1 MVNLSSSVSLQ
12 LSEPVQLLLD
22 KTLRASKLPTRR
34 AMGRNSKFSFPLP
47 GWKTKDVAPFEPP
60 PSRGGPHLS
69 KAQRLLGTSTDLNI
83 DISPIRDDAFQWRHL
98 SSRSSI
104 ISISVS
110 ESSAGSIHE
119 TEQRGLDAGNVPR
132 SPMLSE
138 KASST
143 LLAGLYMDDDIT
155 ATSDRSGRLRNE
167 DSSSTLKSYY
177 DRQKIPLSISQQTS
191 ASSAR
196 DMALRKGCPSIIQP
210 SPLLNVETLLDP
222 IDEQLTAGSDHDKG
236 VNFSSTGFP
245 ERRKKPSRLD
255 LSMLLPK
262 SRRNGTKSPDLS
274 HFPTSPFSASTHG
287 SWSFVSEAAKRKL
300 RKSQSKELFNS
311 QKLTGRPEKSQET
324 CRTSETLANL
334 YDHYEKAPARPPR
347 TEQIPALRVA
357 DRSSTSAER
366 DSSHLKEGNTL
377 KPVSDSTEPHSRA
390 SERDSFSWKN
400 VGSSMGPSNLTPSS
414 SAIRSLTPSS
424 LTPPAWESTSAASIS
439 SRNTRTSKN
448 TAGSILSRSDLQEK
462 SVLSLSSDSEGDSDT
477 DLPIIPLKTHAC
489 KISLVEPPPS
499 PKENEPSVSM
509 PEPSTAGSQLF
520 GSWVPTRLDTSLSP
534 SYQLSQY
541 PTTKCSNNSSS
552 PRPRRASRESKALSI
567 TSIQS
572 SQAQTP
578 LLSPTSMVFRQT
590 ADRSSRFMAVTQQEE
605 ALLEALRQKRAKMR
619 EKIIEE
625 HETTKSPLCE
635 SKDCWFPSNAT
646 LSSSSASR
654 PGTANKEQTIL
665 LYLDTSLSATHKT
678 DAAANSPDLEDF
690 LSFGPDDELMP
701 RNSWRSP
708 HRGNSAADSVASP
721 LHKEKNLP
729 LTPPSAV
736 RLSAVGA
743 ADCFKPERNSGLASK
758 KRDTGI
764 SFGEGDSI
772 NTNGDSFLVGN
783 DDPMLWNV

>member
-12 LSEPVQLLLD
+12 LPEPFQLLLD
-22 KTLRASKLPTRR
+22 KTVRASKLPTRQ
-34 AMGRNSKFSFPLP
+34 AMGRTSKFSFPIP
-47 GWKTKDVAPFEPP
+47 GRKHKDVVPFEPP

-110 ESSAGSIHE
+110 ESSVGSIHE
-119 TEQRGLDAGNVPR
+119 TEQWGLDAGNLPKSSR
-132 SPMLSE
+132 LSE

-222 IDEQLTAGSDHDKG
+222 IDEQFTAGSDHDKG
-236 VNFSSTGFP
+236 DNFSATGFP
-245 ERRKKPSRLD
+245 ERRKKPSR
-255 LSMLLPK
+255 
-262 SRRNGTKSPDLS
+262 
-274 HFPTSPFSASTHG
+274 
-287 SWSFVSEAAKRKL
+287 
-300 RKSQSKELFNS
+300 
-311 QKLTGRPEKSQET
+311 
-324 CRTSETLANL
+324 
-334 YDHYEKAPARPPR
+334 
-347 TEQIPALRVA
+347 
-357 DRSSTSAER
+357 
-366 DSSHLKEGNTL
+366 SHLKEETPL
-377 KPVSDSTEPHSRA
+377 KPTSYGTEPHSRA

-499 PKENEPSVSM
+499 PKVKEPSISM
-509 PEPSTAGSQLF
+509 PEPSPAGSQLF
-520 GSWVPTRLDTSLSP
+520 GPWVPTRLDTSLSP
-534 SYQLSQY
+534 SYQLSQR
-541 PTTKCSNNSSS
+541 PTTKPSSNSSPIS
-552 PRPRRASRESKALSI
+552 RRASRESKALSI
-567 TSIQS
+567 ASIQS

-635 SKDCWFPSNAT
+635 SKDPWFPSNAT
-646 LSSSSASR
+646 LSTSSTSR

-665 LYLDTSLSATHKT
+665 LYLDTSLSVTHKT
-678 DAAANSPDLEDF
+678 DAAANSPDFEDF
-690 LSFGPDDELMP
+690 LSFGPDDESMP

-708 HRGNSAADSVASP
+708 RRGNPGADSVASP
-721 LHKEKNLP
+721 LPKEKNLP
-729 LTPPSAV
+729 LIPPSAV

-764 SFGEGDSI
+764 SFGEGDSSK
-772 NTNGDSFLVGN
+772 TNRDSFLVGN
-783 DDPMLWNV
+783 DDPMLWNI